1 MALID
6 VIKYEGGNDVLVWK
20 HPVEDF
26 NSEAQLIV
34 HETQVAIVF
43 RNGQALD
50 LYKPGKYTLKSE
62 NVPIVRSLISVVTNG
77 ISPNH
82 CEVYFFNKAVSM
94 NVFWGT
100 TTPLAIQDPVYQVP
114 FKVRSHGQF
123 AISVQNSRKL
133 LKKIVGTTTSFSQK
147 ELNDY
152 FRGLL
157 MTRIKDY
164 ISNAMVQE
172 QKSFLEINSY
182 LTEISDGIKAHLTEV
197 FTNYGLG
204 LEEFFVESINI
215 EEDEVY
221 TELRK
226 SMGRR
231 ATRKMEGYDYATER
245 GFNVAEAQA
254 KNEGTSGNVAGMGV
268 GLGVG
273 LGAGQAM
280 GGLMGQ
286 AMQPLAGAFQNTPY
300 QGGRTVQD
308 DNYGVLKPKP
318 RIVTSDLASSNLNTC
333 PHCKQQIPEGAKFCN
348 SCGFTIQKSNSVCI
362 SCGAQLPLSAAFC
375 HQCGQKVGG

>member
-1 MALID
+1 MAIID

-20 HPVEDF
+20 HPIEDF

-34 HETQVAIVF
+34 HETQLAIVF

-50 LYKPGKYTLKSE
+50 LYKPGRYTLKSE
-62 NVPIVRSLISVVTNG
+62 NMPVVRSLISMVTSG
-77 ISPNH
+77 ESPNH
-82 CEVYFFNKAVSM
+82 CEVYFFNKAISM

-100 TTPLAIQDPVYQVP
+100 TTPLVIQDPVYQVL
-114 FKVRSHGQF
+114 FKVRAHGQF

-133 LKKIVGTTTSFSQK
+133 LKKIIGTTTTFSQR

-157 MTRIKDY
+157 MSRIKDF
-164 ISNAMVQE
+164 ISNVMVQE
-172 QKSFLEINSY
+172 QKSFLEISSY
-182 LTEISDGIKAHLTEV
+182 LTEISNGIMQHLTDV
-197 FTNYGLG
+197 FLNYGLE
-204 LEEFFVESINI
+204 LNEFFVESINI

-221 TELRK
+221 KELRK

-254 KNEGTSGNVAGMGV
+254 KNEGTSGDGAGLGV

-273 LGAGQAM
+273 IGAGRTI

-286 AMQPLAGAFQNTPY
+286 AMQPIAGAIQNSPERGEHTKH
-300 QGGRTVQD
+300 D
-308 DNYGVLKPKP
+308 DEFGVLKPKP
-318 RIVTSDLASSNLNTC
+318 RTISSDRTSPESTKC
-333 PHCKQQIPEGAKFCN
+333 PQCSRQIQKDAKFC
-348 SCGFTIQKSNSVCI
+348 SYCGYTLEKDAPVCSVC
-362 SCGAQLPLSAAFC
+362 GEQLPEDVVFC
-375 HQCGQKVGG
+375 HKCGHKVGE